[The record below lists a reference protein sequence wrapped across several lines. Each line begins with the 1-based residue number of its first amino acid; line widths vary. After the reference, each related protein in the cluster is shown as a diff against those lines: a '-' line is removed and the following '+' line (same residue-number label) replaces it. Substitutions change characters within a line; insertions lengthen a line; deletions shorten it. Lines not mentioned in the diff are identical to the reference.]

1 MEERMNGMPPAD
13 MGKIMQKKE
22 KKVNIIMAVVMSL
35 VMGLFFAFLA
45 RHNAGAKELE
55 SMPPAPIMFITSA
68 LEAIIAGLIVAL
80 ILPLGKAGRL
90 VAGKF
95 NAEPPSMKFTLIN
108 SIPLAVVNAVIC
120 SAVCSFISIARAYS
134 NMPAEAKEG
143 TTMMKLWFGNWIK
156 TLPLSIIIGYVVAII
171 IAPIVVK
178 SVGLGAPPAGR
189 PPVGG
194 PPVGGPP
201 VGGPPSDRP

>member
-1 MEERMNGMPPAD
+1 MEKLMEERMNGMPPAD

-80 ILPLGKAGRL
+80 ILPLGKAGRAM
-90 VAGKF
+90 AGKF

-120 SAVCSFISIARAYS
+120 SAVCSFISIADEKDSLR
-134 NMPAEAKEG
+134 
-143 TTMMKLWFGNWIK
+143 IH
-156 TLPLSIIIGYVVAII
+156 LPYV
-171 IAPIVVK
+171 
-178 SVGLGAPPAGR
+178 G
-189 PPVGG
+189 
-194 PPVGGPP
+194 
-201 VGGPPSDRP
+201 